1 LYQPVTQQ
9 NENLEKVEPWLNHD
23 FNIVSNENFNICVK
37 TQDVSL
43 LEILLSREL
52 KELGYVSPTTRK

>member
-1 LYQPVTQQ
+1 M
-9 NENLEKVEPWLNHD
+9 EKVQPWLNHD
-23 FNIVSNENFNICVK
+23 FNIVSNENFNTCVK